1 MIVWCVSEHADAE
14 LLRQWQAGE
23 QRAGREL
30 FRRHA
35 PAVLRFL
42 RSKLPAAAEDLAQ
55 EVFARF
61 LREAA
66 REPAVRPFLFGIA
79 RNVLRE
85 ELRRRDAAFDPLNSS
100 IAEHSAIGSTRLH
113 ARARL
118 LRALQVLPLD
128 QQICI
133 ELHYWEGFTSQEL
146 GECLGISASTARGR
160 LDVARERLRA
170 SLSKSFPRR
179 PKTEFDELEGWALQ
193 LRALFD
199 RS

>member
-1 MIVWCVSEHADAE
+1 M
-14 LLRQWQAGE
+14 
-23 QRAGREL
+23 
-30 FRRHA
+30 
-35 PAVLRFL
+35 LRFL
-42 RSKLPAAAEDLAQ
+42 RSKLPAVAEDLTQ

-66 REPAVRPFLFGIA
+66 RELAVRPFLFGIA

-85 ELRRRDAAFDPLNSS
+85 ELRRRDASFDALHSS
-100 IAEHSAIGSTRLH
+100 IADHAGAGSTQLH
-113 ARARL
+113 ARQQL

-146 GECLGISASTARGR
+146 GECLGIPASTARGR

-170 SLSKSFPRR
+170 SLCKSFPRR
-179 PKTEFDELEGWALQ
+179 PKTEFDDLEGWALQ

-199 RS
+199 RT